1 MNFDMAIDRR
11 LNFQKQPAEEFDVD
25 IDFSNALPL
34 SSNNLISATASAVKW
49 PRKIPNNKTT
59 ATNEIIVSPIGVVLV
74 DLDDCNC
81 GQIVRFRIYGG
92 LSGYEYKI
100 TILGV
105 FDDGSKIEEELYLRV
120 REE

>member
-1 MNFDMAIDRR
+1 MAVNRR
-11 LNFQKQPAEEFDVD
+11 LNFQKQPTEEFDVD
-25 IDFSNALPL
+25 VDFSNALPL
-34 SSNNLISATASAVKW
+34 SSNNLISATATAVKW

-59 ATNEIIVSPIGVVLV
+59 ATNEILTSPTGVVLS
-74 DLDDCNC
+74 DPDECNC
-81 GQIVRFRIYGG
+81 GQIVRFRIHGG

-100 TILGV
+100 TILGT